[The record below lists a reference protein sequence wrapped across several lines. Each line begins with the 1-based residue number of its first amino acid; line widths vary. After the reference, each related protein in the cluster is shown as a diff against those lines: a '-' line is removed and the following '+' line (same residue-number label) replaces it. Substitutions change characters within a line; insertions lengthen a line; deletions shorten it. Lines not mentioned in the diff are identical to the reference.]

1 MEDLTFSVDSALLS
15 ELGEKLVETAH
26 IALVELVKN
35 AYDGV
40 YVRYNGFRVYP
51 YGEPGNDWL
60 DIDADR
66 GLRRGTVPDVLEGFA
81 KRLRGVDP
89 GRALLQLLSSRSHIG
104 DVEIDARASGFQM
117 KASREGFITHT
128 AVDEL
133 KRLTRFLI
141 DWATVYRDYFLR
153 LIDKDESQ
161 TARGIRRAAS
171 HTC

>member
-1 MEDLTFSVDSALLS
+1 MFP
-15 ELGEKLVETAH
+15 H
-26 IALVELVKN
+26 
-35 AYDGV
+35 
-40 YVRYNGFRVYP
+40 
-51 YGEPGNDWL
+51 
-60 DIDADR
+60 
-66 GLRRGTVPDVLEGFA
+66 VLEGFA

-161 TARGIRRAAS
+161 TVRAIEEQLHTHVEPERVVAIAVNGCQIRRPCAS
-171 HTC
+171 AWNYGRTTGIMQQENRLAV